1 MKADIHVY
9 VFPNLLSGK
18 GGKKR
23 KKEKKKCGIKYIY
36 FHRQTRHGLHI
47 YIQIKRN
54 ANFFVKNVD
63 ISYRCACK
71 WVFLVRPARHHY
83 QHLQAAGIIWSF
95 HSPHSLSI
103 NGPALWLAASQ
114 SRGPCYRSH
123 WPASRG
129 GVAHGRAYRPLTS
142 GTLLGLRRCCQR
154 FRIRPIYHYKYQY
167 TATMNYALS
176 DHT

>member
-9 VFPNLLSGK
+9 MFPNLLSEK
-18 GGKKR
+18 GD
-23 KKEKKKCGIKYIY
+23 KKEIKKAGIKYIY

-71 WVFLVRPARHHY
+71 WVFLVRAARHHY

-114 SRGPCYRSH
+114 SRGPCYRAH
-123 WPASRG
+123 WPASCG

-142 GTLLGLRRCCQR
+142 GTLLGPSPPLPE
-154 FRIRPIYHYKYQY
+154 ILNPP
-167 TATMNYALS
+167 NLS
-176 DHT
+176 L